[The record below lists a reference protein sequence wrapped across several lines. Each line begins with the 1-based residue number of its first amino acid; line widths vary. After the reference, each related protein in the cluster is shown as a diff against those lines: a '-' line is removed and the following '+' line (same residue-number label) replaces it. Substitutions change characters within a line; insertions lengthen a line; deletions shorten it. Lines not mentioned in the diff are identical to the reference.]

1 MTSSVYKT
9 RIGDIA
15 PKNTVPALENGD
27 RLTQAE
33 FERRYDAMPHLKK
46 AELIEGIVYMASPLR
61 ITQHGEPHA
70 SIIGWLMLYRASTPG
85 VQLGDNC
92 TVRLDA
98 DNEPQPDA
106 LLRIEVE
113 GKSKISEDG
122 YVEGAPE
129 LIAEVAASTVSIDV
143 HDKLKVYRRNQVQ
156 EYIIWRFQDR
166 ELDWFRLTEGK
177 YILLDSNSQGIIK
190 SEVFPGLWLD
200 TEALLAGNLAKV
212 IEIVQQ
218 GLTTVEHQ
226 NFVKQLSDRK
236 EIFSF

>member
-1 MTSSVYKT
+1 MISSAYKSYVE
-9 RIGDIA
+9 DIA
-15 PKNTVPALENGD
+15 PKNTIPALENGD
-27 RLTQAE
+27 RLTQGE
-33 FERRYDAMPHLKK
+33 FERRYHAMPDLKK

-70 SIIGWLMLYRASTPG
+70 AIIGWLMLYKALTPG

-106 LLRIEVE
+106 LLRIEV
-113 GKSKISEDG
+113 GGQSNISEDG

-129 LIAEVAASTVSIDV
+129 LIAEVAASTVSIDI
-143 HDKLKVYRRNQVQ
+143 HDKFKVYRRNQVQ
-156 EYIIWRFQDR
+156 EYIVWRFQDR

-177 YILLDSNSQGIIK
+177 YILLESNSEGIIK

-200 TEALLAGNLAKV
+200 KEALLAGNLAKV

-218 GLTTVEHQ
+218 GL
-226 NFVKQLSDRK
+226 NNS
-236 EIFSF
+236 

>member
-1 MTSSVYKT
+1 MTSSAYKS
-9 RIGDIA
+9 RVEDIV
-15 PKNTVPALENGD
+15 PKNTIPSLENGD

-33 FERRYDAMPHLKK
+33 FERRYHAMPHPKK
-46 AELIEGIVYMASPLR
+46 AELIERIVYMASPLR
-61 ITQHGEPHA
+61 ITEHGEPHA
-70 SIIGWLMLYRASTPG
+70 AIMTWLGVYKALTSG

-113 GKSKISEDG
+113 GQSKISEDG

-129 LIAEVAASTVSIDV
+129 LIAEVAASTVSIDL

-156 EYIIWRFQDR
+156 EYIVWRFQER

-177 YILLDSNSQGIIK
+177 YILLDCNSEGIIK

-200 TEALLAGNLAKV
+200 KEALLARNLAKV

-218 GLTTVEHQ
+218 GLATVEHQ
-226 NFVKQLSDRK
+226 NFVKQLSDKK
-236 EIFSF
+236 ETRS

>member
-1 MTSSVYKT
+1 MTSNANRSRVDHNQPKS
-9 RIGDIA
+9 RI
-15 PKNTVPALENGD
+15 PSLENGD
-27 RLTQAE
+27 RLTQVE

-46 AELIEGIVYMASPLR
+46 AELTEGIVYMASPLR

-70 SIIGWLMLYRASTPG
+70 AIIGWLMLYKASTPG

-106 LLRIEVE
+106 LLRIEVG

-129 LIAEVAASTVSIDV
+129 LIAEVAASSVSIDA
-143 HDKLKVYRRNQVQ
+143 HDKFKVYRRNQVQ
-156 EYIIWRFQDR
+156 EYIVWRFQEG
-166 ELDWFRLTEGK
+166 ELDWFLLKEGS
-177 YILLDSNSQGIIK
+177 YILLKSDSQGIIK

-200 TEALLAGNLAKV
+200 KQAMLTGNLVKV
-212 IEIVQQ
+212 IEILQQ

-226 NFVKQLSDRK
+226 NFVTVNLKKRG
-236 EIFSF
+236 

>member
-1 MTSSVYKT
+1 MTSSAYKSYVE
-9 RIGDIA
+9 DIA
-15 PKNTVPALENGD
+15 PKNTIPALENGD
-27 RLTQAE
+27 RLTQSE
-33 FERRYDAMPHLKK
+33 FERRYHAMPDLKK

-70 SIIGWLMLYRASTPG
+70 AIMTWLGVYKALTSG

-106 LLRIEVE
+106 LLRIEV
-113 GKSKISEDG
+113 GGQSNISEDG

-129 LIAEVAASTVSIDV
+129 LIAEVAASTVSIDI

-156 EYIIWRFQDR
+156 EYIVWRFQDR

-177 YILLDSNSQGIIK
+177 YILLDSNSEGIIK

-200 TEALLAGNLAKV
+200 KEALKAFNLAKV

-226 NFVKQLSDRK
+226 NFVK
-236 EIFSF
+236 